1 MLMQEAAEM
10 AVAVKMRP
18 AMSLLALGALHI
30 LS

>member
-1 MLMQEAAEM
+1 MVMNEAAEM

>member
-1 MLMQEAAEM
+1 MVMQEAAEM

-30 LS
+30 VS